1 MCASETM
8 RTRQPSESRICLT
21 ALPPEALLS
30 RTRMPTCRTTGVGL
44 VLTIP
49 SMPQESRGGGF
60 EIKRLRR
67 IRQGRND
74 ATHNAERESLP
85 HYVVAAREPALQ
97 TGAVPKNSINA

>member
-1 MCASETM
+1 
-8 RTRQPSESRICLT
+8 
-21 ALPPEALLS
+21 
-30 RTRMPTCRTTGVGL
+30 MPTCRTTGVGL

-74 ATHNAERESLP
+74 ATRNADGSYLP
-85 HYVVAAREPALQ
+85 HYVVAAAREPALQ

>member
-1 MCASETM
+1 M
-8 RTRQPSESRICLT
+8 RPRQPSESRICLT
-21 ALPPEALLS
+21 ALPPEALPS

-49 SMPQESRGGGF
+49 SMPQESRGAGV

-74 ATHNAERESLP
+74 APHNAERELLP
-85 HYVVAAREPALQ
+85 HYVVAPREPALQ
-97 TGAVPKNSINA
+97 TVAVAINS